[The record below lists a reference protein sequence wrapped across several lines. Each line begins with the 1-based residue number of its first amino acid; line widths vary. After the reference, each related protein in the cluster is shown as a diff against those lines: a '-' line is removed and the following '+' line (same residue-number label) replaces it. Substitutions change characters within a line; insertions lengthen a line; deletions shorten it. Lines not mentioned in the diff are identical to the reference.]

1 MKINRKLITLFSTIL
16 VITMVITSVVA
27 FQAVEA
33 TVIDSALQ
41 DMKNIVK
48 FKEKEIQTLHSR
60 ASEDLVF
67 AVKNPQFVQYFELP
81 DTEAGN
87 VYDEN
92 DIKQFTPAQ
101 REIKTNLDNWIF
113 DFQSK
118 FSVDETCLIDSA
130 GQEHTRL
137 TFKEIAPDD
146 DLSSEE
152 AAAPFFEPSFMLN
165 NGEVHLQYPY
175 VSPDSERWVFAYTT
189 PIVKNDGTKPAF
201 YHFEMPIIVFQE
213 LVDTDVGRMYVVDPD
228 GFIIADSDD
237 SSLANA
243 RYNVAPDTITSFDPR
258 DYFPSIK
265 TVSASPEFNK
275 VVQDM
280 VTETEGFGTYSK
292 NGELNYIAYT
302 QLPTFG
308 WTLVYEKPYSLM
320 LSGDTS
326 LDSLGATIAIVAAVI
341 SAGGLI
347 TIFTVST
354 RISNPIKILAT
365 QCNDQNPRDLKKVT
379 VKTTDEVSDVSS
391 AINVMIDQV
400 KDLEKE
406 KEELASMVTHEL
418 KTPLT
423 PIIGWC
429 KTLKNTRIM
438 GADLSEKQTK
448 AVNAI
453 MKNAS
458 RLQLMIGDI
467 MDVQKLDMNRIKLN
481 NKEIN
486 VSEFVHSV
494 HKDLQ
499 SAMEHK
505 NIDFTNTTKDEI
517 TITVDPNRLEQ
528 VLNNFILNAVDFVPD
543 ENGKIEIGAQDK
555 GDSVYFYVKDN
566 GTGIPKDKQ
575 EGLFA
580 RFYQVAT
587 TQKRKHG
594 GTGLG
599 LSISNGLVEA
609 FGGKMWLDSDVGKG
623 ANFQFEIPK
632 SPPKSD
638 LDDGENKN

>member
-1 MKINRKLITLFSTIL
+1 
-16 VITMVITSVVA
+16 MVITSLIA
-27 FQAVEA
+27 FQSVEA

-41 DMKNIVK
+41 DMNSIVK

-67 AVKNPQFVQYFELP
+67 AVKNPLFIQYFELP
-81 DTEAGN
+81 DTELGN

-92 DIKQFTPAQ
+92 DVKQFTPEQ
-101 REIKTNLDNWIF
+101 RKIKENLDNWIF

-152 AAAPFFEPSFMLN
+152 AGAPFFEPSFLIN
-165 NGEVHLQYPY
+165 KGEVHLQYPY

-201 YHFEMPIIVFQE
+201 YHFEMPIVVFQE
-213 LVDTDVGRMYVVDPD
+213 LVDTNVGRMYVVDPN

-243 RYNVAPDTITSFDPR
+243 KYNVAPDTITSFDPR
-258 DYFPSIK
+258 EYFPSIK
-265 TVSASPEFNK
+265 SISMSSEYDEIFQNTI
-275 VVQDM
+275 
-280 VTETEGFGTYSK
+280 TESEGFGTYSK
-292 NGELNYIAYT
+292 NGELNYVAYA

-308 WTLVYEKPYSLM
+308 WILVYEKPYSLM
-320 LSGDTS
+320 LSGDTT
-326 LDSLGATIAIVAAVI
+326 LDNLGYTMGIVALAI
-341 SAGGLI
+341 SAGGI
-347 TIFTVST
+347 VGIFTVST
-354 RISNPIKILAT
+354 RISNPIKNLAI
-365 QCNDQNPRDLKKVT
+365 QCNNQNPRDLKKVS
-379 VKTTDEVSDVSS
+379 VKTSDEVSDVSN

-400 KDLEKE
+400 NDLEKE

-418 KTPLT
+418 RTPLT
-423 PIIGWC
+423 PILGWC
-429 KTLKNTRIM
+429 KTLKNPRII
-438 GADLSEKQTK
+438 GAELTEKQTN

-453 MKNAS
+453 IKNAS

-467 MDVQKLDMNRIKLN
+467 LDVQKLDMGRVKLN

-486 VSEFVHSV
+486 LTEFVSMAY
-494 HKDLQ
+494 KDLY
-499 SAMEHK
+499 SVMEPK
-505 NIDFTNTTKDEI
+505 NIEFINTTKDDI
-517 TITVDPNRLEQ
+517 TITIDPNRLDQ
-528 VLNNFILNAVDFVPD
+528 VLNNLILNAVDFVPE

-555 GDSVYFYVKDN
+555 DDSVYFYVKDN
-566 GTGIPKDKQ
+566 GIGITKDKQ
-575 EGLFA
+575 KGLFT
-580 RFYQVAT
+580 RFYQVST
-587 TQKRKHG
+587 TQTRKHG

-599 LSISNGLVEA
+599 LSIAKGLVEA
-609 FGGKMWLDSDVGKG
+609 FGGKLWLDSDEGKG

-632 SPPKSD
+632 SPPKSGKF
-638 LDDGENKN
+638 DGDKN

>member
-1 MKINRKLITLFSTIL
+1 MKINFKLITLFSAIL
-16 VITMVITSVVA
+16 VITMIVTSLIA
-27 FQAVEA
+27 FQSVEA
-33 TVIDSALQ
+33 TVIDSGLQ
-41 DMKNIVK
+41 DMNSLVK

-67 AVKNPQFVQYFELP
+67 AVKNPQFVDYFELP
-81 DTEAGN
+81 DTELGN

-92 DIKQFTPAQ
+92 DVKQFTLEQ
-101 REIKTNLDNWIF
+101 RKIKENLDNWIF

-118 FSVDETCLIDSA
+118 FSVDETCLIDA
-130 GQEHTRL
+130 TGQEHTRL
-137 TFKEIAPDD
+137 TFQEIAPDD

-152 AAAPFFEPSFMLN
+152 AGAPFFEPSFMIN
-165 NGEVHLQYPY
+165 KGEVHLQYPY

-201 YHFEMPIIVFQE
+201 YHFEMPIVVFQE
-213 LVDTDVGRMYVVDPD
+213 LVNTDVGRMYVVDPD

-243 RYNVAPDTITSFDPR
+243 KYNVAPDTITNFDPR
-258 DYFPSIK
+258 EYFPPIKSISDSSEYDE
-265 TVSASPEFNK
+265 VFQN
-275 VVQDM
+275 M
-280 VTETEGFGTYSK
+280 ITETEGFGTYSK
-292 NGELNYIAYT
+292 DGELNYVAYA

-308 WTLVYEKPYSLM
+308 WILVYEKPYSLM
-320 LSGDTS
+320 LSGDTT
-326 LDSLGATIAIVAAVI
+326 LDNLGSTIGIVASVI
-341 SAGGLI
+341 SAGGI
-347 TIFTVST
+347 VGIFTVST
-354 RISNPIKILAT
+354 RISNPIKNLAI
-365 QCNDQNPRDLKKVT
+365 QCNNQNPRDLKKVT
-379 VKTTDEVSDVSS
+379 VKTSDEVSDVSS

-400 KDLEKE
+400 NDLEKE

-423 PIIGWC
+423 PILGWC
-429 KTLKNTRIM
+429 KTLKNPRIM
-438 GADLSEKQTK
+438 GGELSEKQTK
-448 AVNAI
+448 AVDSI

-481 NKEIN
+481 NKEI
-486 VSEFVHSV
+486 SLTEFVNSV
-494 HKDLQ
+494 HANLK

-505 NIDFTNTTKDEI
+505 NIEFTNTTKDDI
-517 TITVDPNRLEQ
+517 TITIDPNRLEQ
-528 VLNNFILNAVDFVPD
+528 VLNNFILNAVDFVPE

-566 GTGIPKDKQ
+566 GTGIPKEKQ
-575 EGLFA
+575 KGLFT
-580 RFYQVAT
+580 RFYQVST

-599 LSISNGLVEA
+599 LSISKGLVEA
-609 FGGKMWLDSDVGKG
+609 FGGKMWLDSDEGEG

-638 LDDGENKN
+638 VSNGEKN

>member
-1 MKINRKLITLFSTIL
+1 MKINRKLVILFSAIL
-16 VITMVITSVVA
+16 VITMVITSLIA
-27 FQAVEA
+27 FQSVEA

-41 DMKNIVK
+41 DMNSIVK

-67 AVKNPQFVQYFELP
+67 AVKNPLFIQYFELP
-81 DTEAGN
+81 DTELGN

-92 DIKQFTPAQ
+92 DVKQFTPEQ
-101 REIKTNLDNWIF
+101 RKIKENLDNWIF

-152 AAAPFFEPSFMLN
+152 AGAPFFEPSFLIN
-165 NGEVHLQYPY
+165 KGEVHLQYPY

-201 YHFEMPIIVFQE
+201 YHFEMPIVVFQE
-213 LVDTDVGRMYVVDPD
+213 LVDTNVGRMYVVDPN

-243 RYNVAPDTITSFDPR
+243 KYNVAPDTITSFDPR
-258 DYFPSIK
+258 EYFPSIK
-265 TVSASPEFNK
+265 SISMSSEYDEIFQNTI
-275 VVQDM
+275 
-280 VTETEGFGTYSK
+280 TESEGFGTYSK
-292 NGELNYIAYT
+292 NGELNYVAYA

-308 WTLVYEKPYSLM
+308 WILVYEKPYSLM
-320 LSGDTS
+320 LSGDTT
-326 LDSLGATIAIVAAVI
+326 LDNLGYTMGIVALAI
-341 SAGGLI
+341 SAGGI
-347 TIFTVST
+347 VGIFTVST
-354 RISNPIKILAT
+354 RISNPIKNLAI
-365 QCNDQNPRDLKKVT
+365 QCNNQNPRDLKKVS
-379 VKTTDEVSDVSS
+379 VKTSDEVSDVSN

-400 KDLEKE
+400 NDLEKE

-418 KTPLT
+418 RTPLT
-423 PIIGWC
+423 PILGWC
-429 KTLKNTRIM
+429 KTLKNPRII
-438 GADLSEKQTK
+438 GAELTEKQTN

-453 MKNAS
+453 IKNAS

-467 MDVQKLDMNRIKLN
+467 LDVQKLDMGRVKLN

-486 VSEFVHSV
+486 LTEFVSMAY
-494 HKDLQ
+494 KDLY
-499 SAMEHK
+499 SVMEPK
-505 NIDFTNTTKDEI
+505 NIEFINTTKDDI
-517 TITVDPNRLEQ
+517 TITIDPNRLDQ
-528 VLNNFILNAVDFVPD
+528 VLNNLILNAVDFVPE

-555 GDSVYFYVKDN
+555 DDSVYFYVKDN
-566 GTGIPKDKQ
+566 GIGITKDKQ
-575 EGLFA
+575 KGLFT
-580 RFYQVAT
+580 RFYQVST
-587 TQKRKHG
+587 TQTRKHG

-599 LSISNGLVEA
+599 LSIAKGLVEA
-609 FGGKMWLDSDVGKG
+609 FGGKLWLDSDEGKG

-632 SPPKSD
+632 SPPKSGKF
-638 LDDGENKN
+638 DGDKN

>member
-1 MKINRKLITLFSTIL
+1 MKINRKLVILFSAIL
-16 VITMVITSVVA
+16 VITMVITSLIA
-27 FQAVEA
+27 FQSVEA

-41 DMKNIVK
+41 DMNSIVK

-67 AVKNPQFVQYFELP
+67 AVKNPLFIQYFELP
-81 DTEAGN
+81 DTELGN

-92 DIKQFTPAQ
+92 DVKQFTPEQ
-101 REIKTNLDNWIF
+101 RKIKENLDNWIF

-152 AAAPFFEPSFMLN
+152 AGAPFFEPSFLIN
-165 NGEVHLQYPY
+165 KGEVHLQYPY

-201 YHFEMPIIVFQE
+201 YHFEMPIVVFQE
-213 LVDTDVGRMYVVDPD
+213 LVDTNVGRMYVVDPN

-243 RYNVAPDTITSFDPR
+243 KYNVAPDTITSFDPR
-258 DYFPSIK
+258 EYFPSIK
-265 TVSASPEFNK
+265 SISMSSEYDEIFQNTI
-275 VVQDM
+275 
-280 VTETEGFGTYSK
+280 TESEGFGTYSK
-292 NGELNYIAYT
+292 NGELNYVAYA

-308 WTLVYEKPYSLM
+308 WILVYEKPYSLM
-320 LSGDTS
+320 LSGDTT
-326 LDSLGATIAIVAAVI
+326 LDNLGYTMGIVALAI
-341 SAGGLI
+341 SAGGI
-347 TIFTVST
+347 VGIFTVST
-354 RISNPIKILAT
+354 RISNPIKNLAI
-365 QCNDQNPRDLKKVT
+365 QCNNQNPRDLKKVS
-379 VKTTDEVSDVSS
+379 VKTSDEVSDVSN

-400 KDLEKE
+400 NDLEKE

-418 KTPLT
+418 RTPLT
-423 PIIGWC
+423 PILGWC
-429 KTLKNTRIM
+429 KTLKNPRII
-438 GADLSEKQTK
+438 GAELTEKQTN

-453 MKNAS
+453 IKNAS

-467 MDVQKLDMNRIKLN
+467 LDVQKLDMGRVKLN

-486 VSEFVHSV
+486 LTEFVSMAY
-494 HKDLQ
+494 KDLY
-499 SAMEHK
+499 SVMEPK
-505 NIDFTNTTKDEI
+505 NIEFINTTKDDI
-517 TITVDPNRLEQ
+517 TITIDPNRLDQ
-528 VLNNFILNAVDFVPD
+528 VLNNLILNAVDFVPE

-555 GDSVYFYVKDN
+555 DDSVYFYVKDN
-566 GTGIPKDKQ
+566 GIGITKDKQ
-575 EGLFA
+575 KGLFT
-580 RFYQVAT
+580 RFYQVST
-587 TQKRKHG
+587 TQTRKHG

-599 LSISNGLVEA
+599 LSIAKGLVEA
-609 FGGKMWLDSDVGKG
+609 FGGKLWLDSDEGKG

-632 SPPKSD
+632 SPHKSGKF
-638 LDDGENKN
+638 DGDKN